1 MGIALAAGSSFGRVK
16 SRAAIISG
24 TGQDWDVVDIE
35 VDGPKSGEVLVE
47 WKAAGLC
54 HSEEHMITGDMAPPE
69 EMWEAAGIENL
80 WPLIGGHEGAGIV
93 AEVGPNVSSV
103 AVGDHVS
110 ASFVPSC
117 GRCRYCSTGRQNLC
131 DASGGTFKKG
141 MITDGTS
148 RHRLDDGTDLNLFAK
163 LGTFSKY
170 SCVSEQSVIKVD
182 SDLPLEAVALVSCGV
197 ATGFGSATE
206 RAGTMAGDNVVV
218 VGIGGIGINAVQ
230 GAASAGA
237 QRVIAIDPIEFKR
250 EQAMEMG
257 ATHTF
262 ASMEEAFPAVQELT
276 WGHMAER
283 VVMTPGVLHGEMMA
297 MGMSLAGKGGTIVV
311 TAIAPMTQGESSI
324 NLFELAMWN
333 KEIKGTIF
341 GSLNPRADIPRLLS
355 MYREGT
361 LKLDE
366 LITNTYALDDI
377 NEGYRAMRDGENIR
391 GVVIHA

>member
-1 MGIALAAGSSFGRVK
+1 MGLTLAAGSSFARVK

-80 WPLIGGHEGAGIV
+80 WPLIGGHEGAGVV

-163 LGTFSKY
+163 LGTFSQY
-170 SCVSEQSVIKVD
+170 SCVSDESVIKVEP
-182 SDLPLEAVALVSCGV
+182 DLPLEAVALVSCGV

-206 RAGTMAGDNVVV
+206 RAGTKAGDNVVV

-237 QRVIAIDPIEFKR
+237 QRVIAIDPVEFKR

-262 ASMEEAFPAVQELT
+262 ASMEEAFPAVQEMT

-283 VVMTPGVLHGEMMA
+283 VVMTPGVLHGDMMA
-297 MGMSLAGKGGTIVV
+297 MGMSLAGKGGTVVV
-311 TAIAPMTQGESSI
+311 TAIAPMTQSESSV

-366 LITNTYALDDI
+366 LITNTYSLDDI

-391 GVVIHA
+391 GVVIHG